1 METLTKSLVVGSANF
16 GANYGARSSQ
26 VSQQDSFK
34 IIQEVS
40 QRNDVFIES
49 SESYP
54 GAEKIIG
61 EALGTKKFEKIIIK
75 ISPQSYSNES
85 SFIGAVEKS
94 LCNLN
99 QSKVYAIMLHGV
111 GDSLGKSK
119 SVIQVGINSILKGG
133 LSEKVGVS
141 CYSIS
146 EVVETKAVFPE
157 MGIYQLPENI
167 VDTRKYSSRE
177 LSELSAAGVIFQV
190 RSIFLQGL
198 LLDARSTL
206 ESRFHETERLQQE
219 IKTLAES
226 QDMDS
231 AELCLRYALSIN
243 WASQF
248 VLGLDSYEDFRKNL
262 EIIENAKPEVS
273 FEVAKG
279 SDFLVDPRN
288 WS

>member
-1 METLTKSLVVGSANF
+1 METLPKSLVVGSANF
-16 GANYGARSSQ
+16 GAKYGAKNCQ
-26 VSQQDSFK
+26 VSRPDAFK

-40 QRNDVFIES
+40 KRDDVFIES

-75 ISPQSYSNES
+75 ISPNSFSSES
-85 SFIGAVEKS
+85 SFIEAVENS

-99 QSKVYAIMLHGV
+99 QSKVYAVMLHGV

-119 SVIQVGINSILKGG
+119 SAIQAGISKILHEG

-146 EVVETKAVFPE
+146 EVIETKAAFPGL
-157 MGIYQLPENI
+157 GIYQLPENI
-167 VDTRKYSSRE
+167 VDTRKYSSKE
-177 LSELSAAGVIFQV
+177 LRELSAAGVIFQV

-198 LLDARSTL
+198 LLDARLTL
-206 ESRFHETERLQQE
+206 DSRFQETEKLQRE

-231 AELCLRYALSIN
+231 AELCLRYALSID

-248 VLGLDSYEDFRKNL
+248 VLGLESYENFQRNL
-262 EIIENAKPEVS
+262 EIMENVRPDVS
-273 FEVAKG
+273 FEVAQG